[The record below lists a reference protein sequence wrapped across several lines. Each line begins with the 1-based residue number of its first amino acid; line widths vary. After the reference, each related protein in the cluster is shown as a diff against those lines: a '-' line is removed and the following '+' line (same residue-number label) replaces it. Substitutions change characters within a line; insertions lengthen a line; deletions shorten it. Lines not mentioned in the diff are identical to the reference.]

1 MITSMSV
8 PKFVSP
14 NQEGFRERY
23 RCWDPK
29 DFQNPGEN
37 CGSGSE
43 QPGQGALCG
52 RYQSEVC
59 YETERKDCD
68 HSSCD
73 MECIWSDWGEWGAC
87 TPECRDGYRIR
98 NWWEIQL
105 SFLQIILQ
113 WDLSHLG
120 QPTFERFLFTLLL
133 TLKFVHFGHESIV
146 WLRIPRLKWNSTQN
160 HNFYKFIQFSSYQKT

>member
-68 HSSCD
+68 HSSCR
-73 MECIWSDWGEWGAC
+73 MNHATWNAFGRIGANGVLAL
-87 TPECRDGYRIR
+87 RSVAMD
-98 NWWEIQL
+98 
-105 SFLQIILQ
+105 
-113 WDLSHLG
+113 
-120 QPTFERFLFTLLL
+120 
-133 TLKFVHFGHESIV
+133 IV
-146 WLRIPRLKWNSTQN
+146 
-160 HNFYKFIQFSSYQKT
+160 

>member
-1 MITSMSV
+1 MSV

-29 DFQNPGEN
+29 DYQNPGEN

-73 MECIWSDWGEWGAC
+73 MEIRHAFGRIGANGVLALRSV
-87 TPECRDGYRIR
+87 CRAPGVMARAAAHQSPTTARIA
-98 NWWEIQL
+98 L
-105 SFLQIILQ
+105 SR
-113 WDLSHLG
+113 SA
-120 QPTFERFLFTLLL
+120 
-133 TLKFVHFGHESIV
+133 S
-146 WLRIPRLKWNSTQN
+146 
-160 HNFYKFIQFSSYQKT
+160 